1 VYPQG
6 KINFNICFD
15 FSSKWKGSHGMPEVF
30 TIIFFVAWLHVRK
43 IASRVKALSNC
54 FHSLIIYQDLHF
66 FLIPMKLLKQTKK
79 LLAGFSAAT
88 RFSLSE
94 IYWRKDVISSPL

>member
-1 VYPQG
+1 MLNQSIY
-6 KINFNICFD
+6 
-15 FSSKWKGSHGMPEVF
+15 
-30 TIIFFVAWLHVRK
+30 LHVFLK
-43 IASRVKALSNC
+43 MGSKNEIITYLYKMNDKLNL
-54 FHSLIIYQDLHF
+54 FKSLND
-66 FLIPMKLLKQTKK
+66 KLLKQTKK

>member
-1 VYPQG
+1 
-6 KINFNICFD
+6 
-15 FSSKWKGSHGMPEVF
+15 MPEVF
-30 TIIFFVAWLHVRK
+30 TIIFFVAWPHDRK
-43 IASRVKALSNC
+43 VASRVKASSNC
-54 FHSLIIYQDLHF
+54 FNSLIIYQDLHF
-66 FLIPMKLLKQTKK
+66 FLIPIKLLKQTKK